1 MFFLFYSLIRFFACW
16 LAYTDIPASL
26 ITYSLIYL
34 LYNIDAKQPRILEHK
49 LGTSEREVV
58 NRQIKSDELQNQTH
72 CLSKYG
78 FMQRILFCQISPV
91 SVTTTIGAIAVNS
104 FRESDHLHVISV
116 IESMYASVIGSY
128 KK

>member
-1 MFFLFYSLIRFFACW
+1 MFFLFYSLIRIFACW

-34 LYNIDAKQPRILEHK
+34 LYNIDATQPRILEHK

-91 SVTTTIGAIAVNS
+91 SVTTTIGAIAVN
-104 FRESDHLHVISV
+104 
-116 IESMYASVIGSY
+116 
-128 KK
+128 